1 MKVEERKTTDQRND
15 RISLSTSCPLN
26 RGILELNRRHFPS
39 RALTAMIPSTGD
51 VCAHDSASEMVVLD
65 VPAQEALTMSGPTA
79 LHSALPWT
87 FPLPR

>member
-1 MKVEERKTTDQRND
+1 
-15 RISLSTSCPLN
+15 
-26 RGILELNRRHFPS
+26 
-39 RALTAMIPSTGD
+39 MIPSTDD